1 MCKICPLGTCEESTK
16 GVETGPSEDAPSG
29 DAVAEAKTAGDKS
42 IDIEGEVN
50 ASGDASVDCTL

>member
-1 MCKICPLGTCEESTK
+1 MCKICSLGTYEEGTK

-42 IDIEGEVN
+42 IEGEVN